1 MGRILIIIK
10 RHIKNIPWMSQKGA
24 TAVELA
30 IVCFLLILLIFGM
43 IEFSIYLFNRHVI
56 TNAAREGARF
66 GVISRPVRYT
76 NEEIRDVVLNY
87 SQQNLITFGTDP
99 FDINN
104 VTIKPIDDDLSDGL
118 DPGHRCEV
126 FEYEFG
132 GSVHRCDLEVQVDF
146 KYHFLFLKNI
156 GIDHLDMQS
165 VATMKM
171 E

>member
-1 MGRILIIIK
+1 MESMSTKIK
-10 RHIKNIPWMSQKGA
+10 RLMKHTPWMSQKGA

-30 IVCFLLILLIFGM
+30 MVCFLLILLIFGM

-76 NEEIRDVVLNY
+76 NNQIRNVVLNY
-87 SQQNLITFGTDP
+87 GQQHLVTFGTDTLET
-99 FDINN
+99 DN
-104 VTIKPIDDDLSDGL
+104 VTIKPIDNDLSDGF
-118 DPGHRCEV
+118 DPYNFRCVV
-126 FEYEFG
+126 FQ
-132 GSVHRCDLEVQVDF
+132 CDLEVKVD
-146 KYHFLFLKNI
+146 YRYDFLFLKNI
-156 GIDHLDMQS
+156 GIDHIDIQS